1 MRSVIKKFGSVL
13 PEIFYPLRSDGKV
26 DVCPVDA
33 FAGATFNI
41 NEFGHIK
48 SDVSALMEAQ
58 SKSEQDLISQRLVEA
73 QGSNPDLSG
82 LTDADIFRYSMSRY
96 YQTPA
101 EVQAFGESLAK
112 AQYAHD
118 ERIAKESAEKAA
130 VAARQ
135 KASEDAYA
143 NFKKLQA
150 EGKIDEFGRAVVSSS
165 PVKAD

>member
-1 MRSVIKKFGSVL
+1 MRSVIRKFDSVL
-13 PEIFYPLRSDGKV
+13 PEIVYPLRSDGKV

-58 SKSEQDLISQRLVEA
+58 TKSEQDLISQRLVEA

-118 ERIAKESAEKAA
+118 ERVAKAAAEKASEEKA
-130 VAARQ
+130 VQ
-135 KASEDAYA
+135 SVKASYEAY
-143 NFKKLQA
+143 KKAVA
-150 EGKIDEFGRAVVSSS
+150 EGKIDSNGNPVN

>member
-1 MRSVIKKFGSVL
+1 MRSVIRKFNSVL
-13 PEIFYPLRSDGKV
+13 PEIIFPLRSDGKV

-33 FAGATFNI
+33 FAGSTFNI

-58 SKSEQDLISQRLVEA
+58 TKSEQDLISQRLVEA

-112 AQYAHD
+112 AQYAHA
-118 ERIAKESAEKAA
+118 ERVANEAKLKAEQAAREKALKDSFEA
-130 VAARQ
+130 YQ
-135 KASEDAYA
+135 KAR
-143 NFKKLQA
+143 A
-150 EGKIDEFGRAVVSSS
+150 EGKIDSNGNPVN

>member
-1 MRSVIKKFGSVL
+1 MRSITKVFGAEL
-13 PEIFYPLRSDGKV
+13 PPIIYPLREDGKV

-33 FAGATFNI
+33 FAGQTFNV

-58 SKSEQDLISQRLVEA
+58 TKSEQDLISQRLVEA

-82 LTDADIFRYSMSRY
+82 LTDADIFKYSMSRY

-112 AQYAHD
+112 AQFAHD
-118 ERIAKESAEKAA
+118 ERVAKDAADKARIAAERK
-130 VAARQ
+130 VQ
-135 KASEDAYA
+135 MDAYE
-143 NFKKLQA
+143 NFMKA
-150 EGKIDEFGRAVVSSS
+150 RSEGKIDESGN
-165 PVKAD
+165 PVKSE

>member
-1 MRSVIKKFGSVL
+1 MRSIIKIFGAEL
-13 PEIFYPLRSDGKV
+13 PPIVFPLREDGKV

-33 FAGATFNI
+33 FAGQTFNV

-58 SKSEQDLISQRLVEA
+58 TKSEQDLISQRLVEA

-82 LTDADIFRYSMSRY
+82 LTDADIFKYSMSRY

-118 ERIAKESAEKAA
+118 ERVAKDAAEKAA
-130 VAARQ
+130 LEKAAKERQAAYEAYQ
-135 KASEDAYA
+135 KAVAD
-143 NFKKLQA
+143 
-150 EGKIDEFGRAVVSSS
+150 GKIDASGNPIKSE
-165 PVKAD
+165 

>member
-1 MRSVIKKFGSVL
+1 MRSITKVFGAEL
-13 PEIFYPLRSDGKV
+13 PPIIYPLREDGKV

-33 FAGATFNI
+33 FAGQTFNV

-58 SKSEQDLISQRLVEA
+58 TKSEQDLIAQRLVEA

-101 EVQAFGESLAK
+101 EVQQFGESLAK
-112 AQYAHD
+112 AQFAHD
-118 ERIAKESAEKAA
+118 ERIAKEASEKAEQ
-130 VAARQ
+130 AARAKAQKDAFEAYQ
-135 KASEDAYA
+135 KARAD
-143 NFKKLQA
+143 
-150 EGKIDEFGRAVVSSS
+150 GKIDESGN
-165 PVKAD
+165 PVKSE

>member
-1 MRSVIKKFGSVL
+1 MRSITKVFGAEL
-13 PEIFYPLRSDGKV
+13 PPIIFPLREDGKV

-33 FAGATFNI
+33 FAGQTFNV

-58 SKSEQDLISQRLVEA
+58 TKSEQDLIAQRLVEA

-82 LTDADIFRYSMSRY
+82 LTDADIFKYSMSRY

-112 AQYAHD
+112 AQFAHD
-118 ERIAKESAEKAA
+118 ERVAKDAAEKAEQ
-130 VAARQ
+130 AARAKAMKDSFEAYQ
-135 KASEDAYA
+135 KARS
-143 NFKKLQA
+143 
-150 EGKIDEFGRAVVSSS
+150 EGKIDANGN
-165 PVKAD
+165 PVKSE

>member
-1 MRSVIKKFGSVL
+1 MRSIVKVFGAEL
-13 PEIFYPLRSDGKV
+13 PPIFYPLREDGKV

-33 FAGATFNI
+33 FAGQTFNV

-58 SKSEQDLISQRLVEA
+58 TKSEQDLIAQRLVEA

-82 LTDADIFRYSMSRY
+82 LSDADIFKYSMSRY

-112 AQYAHD
+112 AQFAHN
-118 ERIAKESAEKAA
+118 ERVAKDAAEKAEQ
-130 VAARQ
+130 AARAKAQKDAFEAYQ
-135 KASEDAYA
+135 KAR
-143 NFKKLQA
+143 A
-150 EGKIDEFGRAVVSSS
+150 EGKIDASGN
-165 PVKAD
+165 PVNAE

>member
-1 MRSVIKKFGSVL
+1 MRSVIRKFDSVL
-13 PEIFYPLRSDGKV
+13 PEIIFPVRSDGKV

-58 SKSEQDLISQRLVEA
+58 TKSEQDLISQRLVEA

-82 LTDADIFRYSMSRY
+82 LTDADIFKYSMSRY

-101 EVQAFGESLAK
+101 ELQAFGESLAK

-118 ERIAKESAEKAA
+118 LRVSNEAAQKAASEKAVKDTK
-130 VAARQ
+130 VAFEAFQ
-135 KASEDAYA
+135 KAIAD
-143 NFKKLQA
+143 
-150 EGKIDEFGRAVVSSS
+150 GKIDSNGN
-165 PVKAD
+165 PIKTD